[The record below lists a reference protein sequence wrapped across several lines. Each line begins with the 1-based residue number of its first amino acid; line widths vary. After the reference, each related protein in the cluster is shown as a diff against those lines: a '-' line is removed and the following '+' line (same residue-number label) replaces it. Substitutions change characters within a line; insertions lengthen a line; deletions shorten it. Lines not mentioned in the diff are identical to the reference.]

1 MLLLSCPDMCS
12 YDTDH
17 SARIYKAADTFTA
30 SHTVLEFTGKVFIS
44 TPRTPDRRTHRC
56 KFNTAR
62 GPLDPLTPGTA
73 AVRVFKGLGLACS
86 IKTSVARSGDP
97 VGILSE
103 WTAAVEMPPALVRQP
118 SSLAGRRHNHEESP
132 RSRAIRIFS
141 KVDVNDDGSV
151 TLAELKAYL
160 ATHEAMGFKS
170 LDDETTAK
178 MFSALD
184 VNHDG
189 TVSLEEWA
197 AVIARA
203 AVAPEFKEASALAAA
218 PPAPPLSRPARSPAR
233 GRPGSGFSVP
243 VAAASASRATPTVP
257 ATQLSQEQACAVLAV
272 MCAVLLWGVSLTT
285 HALTDYACTRFVL
298 ALAPYVAV
306 TIVALFAE
314 RTSRISGEWWRKQR
328 LCRAEAVQRAPP
340 PPRSLAPL
348 ASPAPP
354 PPRSLPPLA
363 SPAPPPP
370 RSLPPLASPG
380 SREER
385 EDAARRAVYLRRVP
399 PEPLEGAANKTLLCV
414 HTPAGSRVWRR
425 FESSDTLE
433 DLANFAR
440 SLSGVPLGSSLRL
453 SNVTMYPH
461 RPLNLDTQIG
471 LSLYTLEMWPSA
483 HVQVS
488 DADAAPADAQR

>member
-1 MLLLSCPDMCS
+1 MRDPVTCADGHS
-12 YDTDH
+12 YE
-17 SARIYKAADTFTA
+17 RADIERWLATN
-30 SHTVLEFTGKVFIS
+30 S
-44 TPRTPDRRTHRC
+44 TSPRTG
-56 KFNTAR
+56 AR
-62 GPLDPLTPGTA
+62 LPNKTLTPNHA
-73 AVRVFKGLGLACS
+73 LRN
-86 IKTSVARSGDP
+86 
-97 VGILSE
+97 
-103 WTAAVEMPPALVRQP
+103 AVEEWLSANFKLVANSHPAAPQRSDSEVADQLQLDAAIAA
-118 SSLAGRRHNHEESP
+118 SLAEEP
-132 RSRAIRIFS
+132 FP
-141 KVDVNDDGSV
+141 
-151 TLAELKAYL
+151 
-160 ATHEAMGFKS
+160 
-170 LDDETTAK
+170 
-178 MFSALD
+178 
-184 VNHDG
+184 
-189 TVSLEEWA
+189 
-197 AVIARA
+197 ARA
-203 AVAPEFKEASALAAA
+203 SQAAAAA
-218 PPAPPLSRPARSPAR
+218 PPAPLLSRPACSPAR

-243 VAAASASRATPTVP
+243 VAAASASRAAPAVP
-257 ATQLSQEQACAVLAV
+257 ATQLAQEQGALACAVLAV

-298 ALAPYVAV
+298 ALAPYV
-306 TIVALFAE
+306 IL
-314 RTSRISGEWWRKQR
+314 GEWWRKQR

-340 PPRSLAPL
+340 PPRSLAPLASPAPPPPRSLPPL

-414 HTPAGSRVWRR
+414 HAPAGSRVWRR

-453 SNVTMYPH
+453 SNVTMAPH

>member
-1 MLLLSCPDMCS
+1 ML
-12 YDTDH
+12 
-17 SARIYKAADTFTA
+17 
-30 SHTVLEFTGKVFIS
+30 E
-44 TPRTPDRRTHRC
+44 
-56 KFNTAR
+56 
-62 GPLDPLTPGTA
+62 
-73 AVRVFKGLGLACS
+73 RVE
-86 IKTSVARSGDP
+86 RD
-97 VGILSE
+97 
-103 WTAAVEMPPALVRQP
+103 AAVEMPPALVRQP
-118 SSLAGRRHNHEESP
+118 SSLAARRQNHEESP

-141 KVDVNDDGSV
+141 KVDVIDDGSV

-306 TIVALFAE
+306 TIVALFAKGAAAATLAAAFGLTGAAAAALAAAFGLTGTAAAALAAAFGLTGLA
-314 RTSRISGEWWRKQR
+314 RGTRRRGSPSRLPTPRASGATRGRCEQNAALRAHASRVARVASLRELGYSRGPGQ
-328 LCRAEAVQRAPP
+328 LCTLVVRGAP
-340 PPRSLAPL
+340 RQQ
-348 ASPAPP
+348 PAPEQ
-354 PPRSLPPLA
+354 RH
-363 SPAPPPP
+363 
-370 RSLPPLASPG
+370 PG
-380 SREER
+380 
-385 EDAARRAVYLRRVP
+385 
-399 PEPLEGAANKTLLCV
+399 
-414 HTPAGSRVWRR
+414 
-425 FESSDTLE
+425 
-433 DLANFAR
+433 
-440 SLSGVPLGSSLRL
+440 
-453 SNVTMYPH
+453 
-461 RPLNLDTQIG
+461 
-471 LSLYTLEMWPSA
+471 
-483 HVQVS
+483 
-488 DADAAPADAQR
+488 AAPAAQSRDADRAHSLHPRNVA